1 MAMQRPSVLMVT
13 EGTYPYAVGGVSS
26 WCDLIVRG
34 IPELDWRLLPLVGSG
49 MPALP
54 VFELPANVHL
64 VRRLELWSPELPP
77 RRLHRARPDSAELP
91 AVLVRELLGWNTD
104 GERLLDALVR
114 CRRAPGTIRPIFRSR
129 AGWSS
134 FLAGLSDVLAER
146 PEDALPPPRLDVVDA
161 ARLYQT
167 LYWVARTAAIE
178 TPPCDALLVT
188 AAGWAAIPALVHRAL
203 HGTPLVLS
211 EHGIYVREAYLDAVR
226 RLPTASSR
234 FVATRLARG
243 LAHAA
248 YAFSDVVCP
257 VTDANARWEQ
267 GLGVE
272 PRRIRVIYNGV
283 NVTERPTP
291 APGRATVVSVGRID
305 PLKDIHTMLL
315 VAREVLE
322 RFPDARFLHYGPV
335 TSGQEAYGRS
345 CHELHQR
352 LGLGERFTFMGRTD
366 DPHGVVRE
374 ADIVLMTSI
383 SEGLPLAALEAMA
396 QGRPVVSTAVGGV
409 PDMLRGA
416 GLLAPAC
423 DVHRLAAAVGLLLRD
438 PALARRLGER
448 GYERV
453 ATRFT
458 EDGCVGGYRNLLL
471 ELVGK
476 AAA

>member
-1 MAMQRPSVLMVT
+1 MASRRPSVLMVT

-34 IPELDWRLLPLVGSG
+34 IPELEWLLLPLVGSK
-49 MPALP
+49 MPAQP
-54 VFELPANVHL
+54 VFDLPANARL

-77 RRLHRARPDSAELP
+77 RRFGRASPGATELP
-91 AVLVRELLGWNTD
+91 AILARELLAWEPD
-104 GERLLDALVR
+104 DERLLAALVR
-114 CRRAPGTIRPIFRSR
+114 CRREPTQIRPAFRSR

-134 FLAGLSDVLAER
+134 FLDGLAHIRAER
-146 PEDALPPPRLDVVDA
+146 TADALPPPRLDVVDA

-167 LYWVARTAAIE
+167 LYWVARTAATE
-178 TPPCDALLVT
+178 TPPCDVLLVT

-203 HGTPLVLS
+203 FGTPLVVA
-211 EHGIYVREAYLDAVR
+211 EHGVYVREAYLDAVR
-226 RLPTASSR
+226 RLPTAPAR
-234 FVATRLARG
+234 FAATRLARG
-243 LAHAA
+243 LARAA
-248 YAFSDVVCP
+248 YASSDVVCP

-283 NVTERPTP
+283 RVPGP
-291 APGRATVVSVGRID
+291 PSPPPGRNTVVSVGRID
-305 PLKDIHTMLL
+305 PLKDVHTMLR
-315 VAREVLE
+315 VSREVLE
-322 RFPDARFLHYGPV
+322 RFPGTRFLHYGPV
-335 TSGQEAYGRS
+335 TPGQEAYGRS
-345 CHELHQR
+345 CHELHER
-352 LGLGERFTFMGRTD
+352 LGLRERFVFMGPTS
-366 DPHGVVRE
+366 DPHGAVRD

-409 PDMLRGA
+409 PDMLHGA

-423 DVHRLAAAVGLLLRD
+423 DVHRLAAAVCLLLRD
-438 PALARRLGER
+438 PDLACRLGER

-458 EDGCVGGYRNLLL
+458 EEGCVGGYRNLLA
-471 ELVGK
+471 ELGAR

>member
-1 MAMQRPSVLMVT
+1 MAMRRPSVLMVT

-34 IPELDWRLLPLVGSG
+34 IPEIDWQLLPLVGSG

-54 VFELPANVHL
+54 VFELPANVRL

-77 RRLHRARPDSAELP
+77 RRLGRSRSGSDALP
-91 AVLVRELLGWNTD
+91 AVLVRDLLGWEAD
-104 GERLLDALVR
+104 GARLLDTLVE
-114 CRRAPGTIRPIFRSR
+114 CRRSPAQIRPLFRSR

-134 FLAGLSDVLAER
+134 FLAGLDDVLSER
-146 PEDALPPPRLDVVDA
+146 SEDALPPPRLDVVDA

-167 LYWVARTAAIE
+167 LYWVARTAATE
-178 TPPCDALLVT
+178 TPPCDAVLVT
-188 AAGWAAIPALVHRAL
+188 AAGWAAIPGLVHRAL
-203 HGTPLVLS
+203 FETPLVLS

-226 RLPTASSR
+226 RLPTASAR

-243 LAHAA
+243 LARAA
-248 YAFSDVVCP
+248 YASSDVVCP

-283 NVTERPTP
+283 KVSDRPAP
-291 APGRATVVSVGRID
+291 PPGRATVVSVGRID
-305 PLKDIHTMLL
+305 PLKDVHTMLR
-315 VAREVLE
+315 VAQEVLE

-345 CHELHQR
+345 CHELHSR
-352 LGLGERFTFMGRTD
+352 LGLGERFRFMGRTA

-383 SEGLPLAALEAMA
+383 SEGLPLAALEGMA

-423 DVHRLAAAVGLLLRD
+423 DVHQLAAAVCLLLRE
-438 PALARRLGER
+438 PALSRRLGER

-458 EDGCVGGYRNLLL
+458 EEGCVGGYRDLLV
-471 ELVGK
+471 ELVERN
-476 AAA
+476 AA